1 LLPSGAIRF
10 LVGAWFVRFNAGMDA
25 FSYLSVL
32 LSIIIGLAITQ
43 VLQGYRALLL
53 AKARVRSDG
62 TALLWS
68 VSLLL
73 FATQAWWAS
82 FGLREHREWSFLA
95 FAIVL
100 LQMILLYMMSAVV
113 LPDVG
118 DEQEID
124 LSEHFAEHRK
134 LFFGILLAM
143 LGASV
148 LKDFILTGGLPTP
161 TNLLFHV
168 IFATAAIVALLAAN
182 RRVQLGL
189 AVVAALGFGVYIA
202 VLFGR
207 L

>member
-1 LLPSGAIRF
+1 
-10 LVGAWFVRFNAGMDA
+10 VDA

-43 VLQGYRALLL
+43 VLQGYRALIL
-53 AKARVRSDG
+53 AKARIRSDG

-82 FGLREHREWSFLA
+82 FGLREHQDWSFLA
-95 FAIVL
+95 FAMVL
-100 LQMILLYMMSAVV
+100 LQMILLYMMAAVV

-118 DEQEID
+118 EEQEID
-124 LSEHFAEHRK
+124 LGAHFAEHRK
-134 LFFGILLAM
+134 IFFGILLAM

-148 LKDFILTGGLPTP
+148 LKDFVLTGGLPTP
-161 TNLLFHV
+161 TNLLFHA
-168 IFATAAIVALLAAN
+168 IFATTAVIALVVAN

-189 AVVAALGFGVYIA
+189 AVLAALGFGLYIA
-202 VLFGR
+202 VLFAR